1 MSAITGIAMY
11 VVIWWIVLF
20 AVLPFGVKP
29 TTEPGGRGQM
39 TGAPERPMM
48 LKKVMW
54 TSALAALVWLA
65 IFAIVQSDWLP
76 VRDTLTVPP
85 VPR

>member
-1 MSAITGIAMY
+1 MTAITGIAMY

-48 LKKVMW
+48 LKKVVW

-65 IFAIVQSDWLP
+65 IFAIVQSDWLQ

>member
-1 MSAITGIAMY
+1 MTAITGIAMY

-20 AVLPFGVKP
+20 AVLPFGVTP

-48 LKKVMW
+48 LKKVVW
-54 TSALAALVWLA
+54 TSALAAVVWLL

-76 VRDTLTVPP
+76 VRDTLAVPP